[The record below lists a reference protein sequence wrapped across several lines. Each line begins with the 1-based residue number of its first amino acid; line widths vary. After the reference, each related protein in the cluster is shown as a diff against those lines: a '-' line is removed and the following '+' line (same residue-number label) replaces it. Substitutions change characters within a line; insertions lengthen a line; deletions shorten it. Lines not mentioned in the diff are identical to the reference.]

1 MGWIVS
7 GAGKSTVVQLLSRFY
22 EPQAG
27 QILMGGVDIGSIS
40 RKEWADT
47 VALVAQVLGRLAL
60 VYALEPLFTILYV
73 RNMWHVGEVILA
85 GLRKEVFRST
95 LIQRMEFYDKNK
107 EPVLF
112 VGSVA
117 ENIAYGRV
125 WEEGMSH
132 KEKMALIQQAAGDA
146 NAEEFICKL
155 PNGYE
160 RASAVLIHGSVYL
173 APLLGGLVVAL
184 ASNAALTARRARPLF
199 AAEARAAAQMADVAT
214 TAFRSIRTVRSFDG
228 FEQERQRFD
237 AAVHAASARIGEA
250 KSTMEAVNRS
260 AIFAALFLLY
270 SVGGYLVSTGQM
282 ALVTLISSIG
292 YCFGLNF
299 AVQGVVNS
307 LADFNK
313 ARGALASVQNVL
325 KACPVDA
332 SLAASLPSSTQ
343 RALPS
348 DPESF
353 METAA
358 ASGAAT
364 DCRCSGGCHGL
375 PLRRGLPRT
384 AAASGAA
391 TDCRC
396 VGGCQERPARYDT
409 MVGEQ
414 GVILSGGQKQRLAIA
429 RALLKDSPILVLDE
443 ATSALDSIS
452 ESLVQEALQ
461 RLMKGRT
468 TVMIAHRLS
477 TVQEADQI
485 VVMRDGRIEEMGTH
499 ENLIAEE
506 GAYFDL

>member
-1 MGWIVS
+1 MSNRCGDPI
-7 GAGKSTVVQLLSRFY
+7 
-22 EPQAG
+22 
-27 QILMGGVDIGSIS
+27 
-40 RKEWADT
+40 
-47 VALVAQVLGRLAL
+47 
-60 VYALEPLFTILYV
+60 V
-73 RNMWHVGEVILA
+73 RNH
-85 GLRKEVFRST
+85 
-95 LIQRMEFYDKNK
+95 
-107 EPVLF
+107 
-112 VGSVA
+112 
-117 ENIAYGRV
+117 RV
-125 WEEGMSH
+125 MSNRC
-132 KEKMALIQQAAGDA
+132 GDPTVR
-146 NAEEFICKL
+146 NHRVMSNRCGDPTVRNHRVMSNRCGDL
-155 PNGYE
+155 V
-160 RASAVLIHGSVYL
+160 RQVLIHGSVYL

-353 METAA
+353 METAKNSDLEFEGVSFA
-358 ASGAAT
+358 YPLSPERQVLNALSLRIPRGNTTALVGQSGAGKSTVVQLLSRFYEPQAGQILM
-364 DCRCSGGCHGL
+364 GGVDIGSISRKEWADTVALVAQEPVLFVGSVAENIAYGRVWEEGMSHKEKMALIQQAAGDANAEEFICKL
-375 PLRRGLPRT
+375 PNG
-384 AAASGAA
+384 
-391 TDCRC
+391 
-396 VGGCQERPARYDT
+396 YDT

-506 GAYFDL
+506 GAYFDLVSNQSLEICLTV